1 MYTLSQTTK
10 NNIERVIGIP
20 FEQIKAMTAKEEKE
34 WVNKRCKEHLKFSK
48 HRRYGIIGKGNP
60 LIARKKIRTLKDLDK
75 KNYRTGSKGY

>member
-20 FEQIKAMTAKEEKE
+20 IEQVKAMTAKEEKE
-34 WVNKRCKEHLKFSK
+34 WVDKRGKAHLKFSK
-48 HRRYGIIGKGNP
+48 RRRYGVIGRGNP

-75 KNYRTGSKGY
+75 KSRKLFGI